1 MNLGQFIIKDDVI
14 NELIDETE
22 SLTPME
28 AIDKAIR
35 FTLMHDK
42 DSIRDALYELA
53 INKGVVNEKKKI
65 KPEEN

>member
-1 MNLGQFIIKDDVI
+1 MNLGQMIIKDDVI

-42 DSIRDALYELA
+42 DSIRDALFELA
-53 INKGVVNEKKKI
+53 TKKENGNEKKKI
-65 KPEEN
+65 N

>member
-1 MNLGQFIIKDDVI
+1 MNLGQLIIKDDVI

-42 DSIRDALYELA
+42 DSIRDALFELA
-53 INKGVVNEKKKI
+53 TKKETGNEKKKI
-65 KPEEN
+65 N